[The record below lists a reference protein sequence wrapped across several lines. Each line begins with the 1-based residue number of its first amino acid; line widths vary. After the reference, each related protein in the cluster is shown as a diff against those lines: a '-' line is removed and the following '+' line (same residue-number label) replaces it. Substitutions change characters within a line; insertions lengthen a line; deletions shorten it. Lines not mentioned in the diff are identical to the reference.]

1 MMMFL
6 NPKTD
11 PYGYKETKLRSQL
24 WRKGQSMASGL
35 GHKSKKELDMI
46 ETFNIWDKGEEH

>member
-1 MMMFL
+1 MMFL
-6 NPKTD
+6 NPKSD

-46 ETFNIWDKGEEH
+46 ETFNIWNKGD